1 MSRSGRVGYFS
12 NILVGKGILGIA
24 ERSEE
29 RQQLTLQEW
38 IIHKMNH
45 SRETISAQLPGQ
57 MGAPLLRSNL

>member
-1 MSRSGRVGYFS
+1 
-12 NILVGKGILGIA
+12 VGKGILGIA